1 MKKDNHE
8 ASQLPS
14 VLAFTFSPHHQ
25 CRQGPPKPAEPPVA
39 SREQQQGKGHSIT
52 KVLFMF
58 FRKAFASGMIG

>member
-1 MKKDNHE
+1 MKKDNHK

-25 CRQGPPKPAEPPVA
+25 GRQVPPKPADPPLA
-39 SREQQQGKGHSIT
+39 SREQQRVKGHSIT

-58 FRKAFASGMIG
+58 FKKAFASGVIG